1 MPALVVNENFPAPST
16 VVLRTA
22 GLDVLAIGEAHPG
35 MNDRDVLALA
45 CLQSRWLLTFDTD
58 YAELVFHRYLPPPS
72 AILLIRATRYR
83 ADEPAQWVLP
93 LTQTPSDIQGFF
105 LRCFARWPAQ
115 ASLFGRRTHHTS
127 GRRER
132 LTLRFGSNQGL
143 LPRATPEHALRN
155 HA

>member
-105 LRCFARWPAQ
+105 CVVSRGGLHKRPFLVAVP
-115 ASLFGRRTHHTS
+115 TIPPS
-127 GRRER
+127 GA
-132 LTLRFGSNQGL
+132 N
-143 LPRATPEHALRN
+143 A
-155 HA
+155 